1 MLTSYN
7 VPFYCDVIFRRH
19 TFNSFSLLQLHE
31 VSNINLLGVLNV
43 LLYFLTTKSSIHFL
57 ESTKVIAIER
67 AIKNHKRS
75 CISLCLILVH
85 LFVTLQ
91 DKNRQDICFNFT
103 ISTNQ
108 HEGVYLWHKDIEIQT
123 ILTLVIDIKFWHVRL
138 DVDCVDFALPA
149 GRWESCRVQY
159 TIPRIRFDRSLKK
172 INKYRYI
179 L

>member
-19 TFNSFSLLQLHE
+19 TFNSFSLLQLHDYE
-31 VSNINLLGVLNV
+31 VRNINLLGVLNV

-57 ESTKVIAIER
+57 KSTKVIPIER

-75 CISLCLILVH
+75 CISLCLKSLVVLVH

-103 ISTNQ
+103 ISTNKPLAQ
-108 HEGVYLWHKDIEIQT
+108 RYWDTDNPHSGHWYQILACAPWCRLRWFCPASRQVGV
-123 ILTLVIDIKFWHVRL
+123 V
-138 DVDCVDFALPA
+138 
-149 GRWESCRVQY
+149 SCSVHHSKNQVW
-159 TIPRIRFDRSLKK
+159 
-172 INKYRYI
+172 
-179 L
+179 

>member
-1 MLTSYN
+1 MI
-7 VPFYCDVIFRRH
+7 P
-19 TFNSFSLLQLHE
+19 
-31 VSNINLLGVLNV
+31 
-43 LLYFLTTKSSIHFL
+43 
-57 ESTKVIAIER
+57 IER

-75 CISLCLILVH
+75 CISLCLKSLVVLVH

-149 GRWESCRVQY
+149 GRWESCRVY
-159 TIPRIRFDRSLKK
+159 YIIPRIRFDRSLKK
-172 INKYRYI
+172 INK
-179 L
+179 

>member
-19 TFNSFSLLQLHE
+19 TFNSFSLLQLHDYE
-31 VSNINLLGVLNV
+31 VRNINLLGVLNV
-43 LLYFLTTKSSIHFL
+43 LLYFLK
-57 ESTKVIAIER
+57 STKVIQIER
-67 AIKNHKRS
+67 AIKNHTRS
-75 CISLCLILVH
+75 CISLCLKSLVVLVH

-103 ISTNQ
+103 ISTNK
-108 HEGVYLWHKDIEIQT
+108 HKGVYLWHKDIEIQT
-123 ILTLVIDIKFWHVRL
+123 ILTLVIDIKFWHVCL

-159 TIPRIRFDRSLKK
+159 IIPRIRFDRSLKK
-172 INKYRYI
+172 INK
-179 L
+179 